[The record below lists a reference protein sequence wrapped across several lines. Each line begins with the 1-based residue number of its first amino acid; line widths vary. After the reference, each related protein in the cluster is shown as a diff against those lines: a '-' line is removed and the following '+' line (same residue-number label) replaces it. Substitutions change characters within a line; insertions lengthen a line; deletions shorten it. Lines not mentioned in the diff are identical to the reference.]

1 MTTSQADR
9 QKTIEQFRTHDGDT
23 GSPEVQIALLTEDI
37 KILTEHMKVHRKDY
51 HSRRGLLQKVSR
63 RNKLLGYLN
72 RAAHPRYLDITAKL
86 GLRRTAN

>member
-1 MTTSQADR
+1 MTVSQLDR
-9 QKTIEQFRTHDGDT
+9 QKIIQEFRTHDGVT

-63 RNKLLGYLN
+63 RNKLLAYLN
-72 RAAHPRYLDITAKL
+72 HTAHSRYLQIIEKL
-86 GLRRTAN
+86 GLRR